1 MTGPK
6 NPVDEFRRVTGAALR
21 AIGEKPDVQVSFAPG
36 AAGGGQTGLLGGEAR
51 LTAPSRHMPANE
63 VACTRGEA
71 DAIALKLRHHNA
83 KTHGKESP
91 RTPLAR
97 EIFNAIETA
106 RVEAIGAKRM
116 AGVAQNLTAQLEEHC
131 RQKGYARVSARQENN
146 LAEVMRLLVRE
157 AVTGQPVPATAKT
170 MVDAWRSELS
180 QQVREDIGQ
189 LTDVLGN
196 QRASPRRPGGCC
208 RTCSSRTC
216 RRTRNRIPT
225 RNPRTSRRTS
235 SSPTTS
241 SPKAARRTSRNPA
254 SRWKRMPPRPR
265 RPRPRRPTTP
275 RIPTWTWKPAKSSPA
290 APPSAMSRT
299 STAAATSPPIA
310 PSPPSST
317 R

>member
-6 NPVDEFRRVTGAALR
+6 NPVDEFRRVTGAAIR

-71 DAIALKLRHHNA
+71 DAIALKLKHHNA

-106 RVEAIGAKRM
+106 RVEAIGSKQM

-131 RQKGYARVSARQENN
+131 RQKGYARINAKQENN

-170 MVDAWRSELS
+170 MVDAWRNELS
-180 QQVREDIGQ
+180 NQVREDIGQ

-196 QRASPRRPGGCC
+196 QRAFAKATRRLLQDMQLEDMQEDAESDSDEESEDEQENQQQPDDQQSKGGE
-208 RTCSSRTC
+208 
-216 RRTRNRIPT
+216 
-225 RNPRTSRRTS
+225 
-235 SSPTTS
+235 
-241 SPKAARRTSRNPA
+241 KD
-254 SRWKRMPPRPR
+254 
-265 RPRPRRPTTP
+265 
-275 RIPTWTWKPAKSSPA
+275 KS
-290 APPSAMSRT
+290 
-299 STAAATSPPIA
+299 
-310 PSPPSST
+310 
-317 R
+317 